1 MKNKTLKIIAVL
13 LIAIALVTL
22 TTTIVRAKPEAQPGA
37 QPGAGAGEGA
47 TDDGFQNITA
57 QNPGNSAT
65 TISNTA
71 GKILYIV
78 RIIGMAVAVIMLT
91 ILGIKYVAA
100 SPNEKADYK
109 KGMTV
114 YVIGAV
120 LLFGASLLL
129 GVIQNFVNG
138 T

>member
-22 TTTIVRAKPEAQPGA
+22 TTTIVRAKAEA
-37 QPGAGAGEGA
+37 GAGAGAGA
-47 TDDGFQNITA
+47 EVEDGFENIVANKPENTA
-57 QNPGNSAT
+57 D

-71 GKILYIV
+71 GKILFIV
-78 RIIGMAVAVIMLT
+78 RVIGMAVAAIMLT
-91 ILGIKYVAA
+91 ILGIKYIAA

-120 LLFGASLLL
+120 LLFGASMLL
-129 GVIQNFVNG
+129 GVIQKFVNG
-138 T
+138 IE

>member
-22 TTTIVRAKPEAQPGA
+22 ATTIVRA
-37 QPGAGAGEGA
+37 
-47 TDDGFQNITA
+47 TDNGFQNITA
-57 QNPGNSAT
+57 QYPGNSAT

-78 RIIGMAVAVIMLT
+78 RIIGMAVSIIMLT

-114 YVIGAV
+114 YVIGAA
-120 LLFGASLLL
+120 LLFGASILI
-129 GVIQNFVNG
+129 GIIQGFVDGIGNP

>member
-22 TTTIVRAKPEAQPGA
+22 ATTIVRA
-37 QPGAGAGEGA
+37 
-47 TDDGFQNITA
+47 TDNGFNNIIA
-57 QNPGNSAT
+57 QNPGKAGE

-78 RIIGMAVAVIMLT
+78 RIIGMAVSIIMLT

-114 YVIGAV
+114 YVIGAA
-120 LLFGASLLL
+120 LLFGASILI
-129 GVIQNFVNG
+129 GIIQNFVNG
-138 T
+138 IGNAT

>member
-22 TTTIVRAKPEAQPGA
+22 ATTIVRATDNGFNNIIAQDPGK
-37 QPGAGAGEGA
+37 AGE
-47 TDDGFQNITA
+47 
-57 QNPGNSAT
+57 

-78 RIIGMAVAVIMLT
+78 RIIGMAVSIIMLT

-114 YVIGAV
+114 YVIGAA
-120 LLFGASLLL
+120 LLFGASILI
-129 GVIQNFVNG
+129 GIIQNFVKGIGNA

>member
-22 TTTIVRAKPEAQPGA
+22 ATTIVRATTGFEPIQPKD
-37 QPGAGAGEGA
+37 PGTAGEKV
-47 TDDGFQNITA
+47 T
-57 QNPGNSAT
+57 
-65 TISNTA
+65 NTA
-71 GKILYIV
+71 GQILTIV
-78 RIIGMAVAVIMLT
+78 RIVGMAVAVIMLT

-114 YVIGAV
+114 YVVGAV
-120 LLFGASLLL
+120 LLFGASALLSL
-129 GVIQNFVNG
+129 IQKFVEG
-138 T
+138 K

>member
-22 TTTIVRAKPEAQPGA
+22 TTTIVRAKAEAGVGE
-37 QPGAGAGEGA
+37 GAGAGEGA
-47 TDDGFQNITA
+47 TTGFEPIQPIDA
-57 QNPGNSAT
+57 GEVGT
-65 TISNTA
+65 TVTNTA
-71 GKILYIV
+71 GQILTIV
-78 RIIGMAVAVIMLT
+78 RIVGMAVAVIMLT

-138 T
+138 I

>member
-22 TTTIVRAKPEAQPGA
+22 TTTIVRAKAEAGA
-37 QPGAGAGEGA
+37 GEGAGAGAGEGA
-47 TDDGFQNITA
+47 TTGFEPIQPKDA
-57 QNPGNSAT
+57 GEVGT
-65 TISNTA
+65 TVTNTA
-71 GKILYIV
+71 GQILTIV
-78 RIIGMAVAVIMLT
+78 RIVGMAVAVIMLT

-138 T
+138 I

>member
-22 TTTIVRAKPEAQPGA
+22 TTTIVRAKAETQPGA
-37 QPGAGAGEGA
+37 GAGAGEGA
-47 TDDGFQNITA
+47 TTGFEPIEPKPA
-57 QNPGNSAT
+57 GDVGNT
-65 TISNTA
+65 VTNTA
-71 GKILYIV
+71 GQILTIV

-138 T
+138 I

>member
-22 TTTIVRAKPEAQPGA
+22 TTTIVRAKAET

-47 TDDGFQNITA
+47 G
-57 QNPGNSAT
+57 AT
-65 TISNTA
+65 TGFEPIEPKPAGDVGNTVTNTA
-71 GKILYIV
+71 GQILTIV

-138 T
+138 VNEN